1 MRQLSFMLIRPE
13 KQRKSTPWF
22 LKMELLTKVSACK
35 SFSNKASLGLLVLR
49 MVFHPVPCRRKGG
62 KKPKHFSLSAL
73 PCRAALADARLPKP
87 LPPSLL
93 SSSWLYNAKRVGLL
107 VFPPPPASDC
117 CDHSK
122 KSRQNG
128 WNHHL
133 LKDVITSCALN
144 SKIHLA
150 GRIGFY
156 ISLSWS
162 ETAAST
168 CPGSSLSG
176 RRGPRWR
183 KAVGRGVV

>member
-1 MRQLSFMLIRPE
+1 MRHLSFMLIQPE
-13 KQRKSTPWF
+13 KQRKSTSQF

-35 SFSNKASLGLLVLR
+35 SFSNKASLCLLVLR
-49 MVFHPVPCRRKGG
+49 MVFHPVPCRRKG
-62 KKPKHFSLSAL
+62 KKHFPLSAL
-73 PCRAALADARLPKP
+73 SCRAALADARLPKL

-93 SSSWLYNAKRVGLL
+93 SSSWLYNAERVG
-107 VFPPPPASDC
+107 FSPSSASDY

-133 LKDVITSCALN
+133 LKDLITSCALN

-168 CPGSSLSG
+168 CLGILLSG
-176 RRGPRWR
+176 KRGPR
-183 KAVGRGVV
+183 